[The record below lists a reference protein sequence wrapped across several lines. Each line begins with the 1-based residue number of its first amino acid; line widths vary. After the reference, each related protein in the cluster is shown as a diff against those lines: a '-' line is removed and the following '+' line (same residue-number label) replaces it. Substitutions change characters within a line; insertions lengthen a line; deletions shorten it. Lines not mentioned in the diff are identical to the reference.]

1 MVRTTLFILAQDFPQ
16 APELAIPNGPYD
28 ESVGLAK
35 HLGYDGIEL
44 IPGDPDLVDADALE
58 AALKKHGM
66 TISAIN
72 SGGINYVL
80 KMSLVN
86 ADPEK
91 EKVALEKLRTLIRL
105 SKRLGCLQQVGVA
118 RGFAIPG
125 VSNEQ
130 FKTRLVEVMKK
141 VCDYAAE
148 QGVTIIFEYTNR
160 IEINTINNFNEAQEI
175 IRRVDKP
182 NIFLLLDTG
191 HSWLED
197 PDVYESLQRSK
208 GLLRHVHLHDSDQG
222 PPGASKNGV
231 LDFDRIIRIFKE
243 IGYSGSVS
251 DGLMTSAL
259 PEEQVLQSSR
269 FLKAKLAEHGLRQ
282 D

>member
-1 MVRTTLFILAQDFPQ
+1 MVQTSLFILAQDFPQ
-16 APELAIPNGPYD
+16 APDLAIPNGPYD
-28 ESVGLAK
+28 ESVALAK
-35 HLGYDGIEL
+35 RFGYDGIEL

-66 TISAIN
+66 AISAIN

-80 KMSLVN
+80 KISLVN

-91 EKVALEKLRTLIRL
+91 EKIAFQKLQTLIRL
-105 SKRLGCLQQVGVA
+105 SKRFGCLQQVGVA
-118 RGFAIPG
+118 RGFAIHG

-130 FKTRLVEVMKK
+130 FKTRLVAVLQKA
-141 VCDYAAE
+141 CDYAAE
-148 QGVTIIFEYTNR
+148 QGVQIIFEYTNR
-160 IEINTINNFNEAQEI
+160 IEINTILNLNEALEI
-175 IRRVDKP
+175 IGRVDRP
-182 NIFLLLDTG
+182 NISLLLDTG

-197 PDVYESLQRSK
+197 PDVYESLRRAK
-208 GLLRHVHLHDSDQG
+208 GYLRHVHLHDSDQG

-243 IGYSGSVS
+243 IGFSGFVS

-259 PEEQVLQSSR
+259 PETQVLQSSSY
-269 FLKAKLAEHGLRQ
+269 LKSKFAEHGLR
-282 D
+282 